1 MDRGQGWS
9 RDGFD
14 VERCRFGDRRVHR
27 VADHAGLFGVSNHNC
42 IDGNVRPI
50 QQFFSG
56 NSENSSH
63 MLRAC
68 QASDFETI
76 YTIVN
81 DAVMAYRGVIP
92 PDCWHEPYMTRAEL
106 EQELASGV
114 VFWGFEE
121 AGGLVGVMGF
131 QDKREAAL
139 IRHAY
144 VRTQRRKQG
153 IGTILL
159 HHLEDLTTKPIL
171 IGTWANAVWAIR
183 FYKKNGYRLVSAEEK
198 GRLLKKHLM
207 ISNRQIKTSVVLAS
221 ETWFAYRKP

>member
-1 MDRGQGWS
+1 
-9 RDGFD
+9 
-14 VERCRFGDRRVHR
+14 
-27 VADHAGLFGVSNHNC
+27 
-42 IDGNVRPI
+42 
-50 QQFFSG
+50 
-56 NSENSSH
+56 

-81 DAVMAYRGVIP
+81 DAAMAYRGVIP

-106 EQELASGV
+106 EQELASGI

-121 AGGLVGVMGF
+121 AGELAGVMGF
-131 QDKREAAL
+131 QDKREVAL

-159 HHLEDLTTKPIL
+159 HHLEGLTTKPIL
-171 IGTWANAVWAIR
+171 IGTWADAGWAIR
-183 FYKKNGYRLVSAEEK
+183 FYEKNGYRLVSAEEK
-198 GRLLKKHLM
+198 ARLLKKHWM
-207 ISNRQIKTSVVLAS
+207 ISNRQIKTPVVLAS
-221 ETWFAYRKP
+221 ETWFANQKP